1 MGYFALA
8 FFGQECERRS
18 CKAHMSLRRL
28 YLGGLPCAN
37 MMWFFSMLPIPCCI
51 PIPPWAKS
59 MPRWLDVMAWQPPE
73 RLCNAPFGKPG
84 GQWRHWPVTIP
95 YAMGLGS
102 QTDAVSGTRWSTQL
116 LANLLSQSVL
126 MIFLRSYTCSSS

>member
-18 CKAHMSLRRL
+18 CRAHRSLRRL

-37 MMWFFSMLPIPCCI
+37 MMWFFSMLPIPCYI
-51 PIPPWAKS
+51 PIPLWAKS
-59 MPRWLDVMAWQPPE
+59 MLRWLDVTALQPQE
-73 RLCNAPFGKPG
+73 RQCNAPFGKPG
-84 GQWRHWPVTIP
+84 GRWPVTIP

-116 LANLLSQSVL
+116 LASWLSQSIL
-126 MIFLRSYTCSSS
+126 MIFLRNYTCS